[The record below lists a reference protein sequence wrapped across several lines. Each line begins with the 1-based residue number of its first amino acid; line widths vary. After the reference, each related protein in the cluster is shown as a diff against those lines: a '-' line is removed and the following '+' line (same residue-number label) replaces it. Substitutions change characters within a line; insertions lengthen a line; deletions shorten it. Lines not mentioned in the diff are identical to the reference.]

1 MREAGCPLCEG
12 PGGELVF
19 QAAAFRVIR
28 TGEGGFPAFYRVVWN
43 EHVPE
48 LSDLA
53 PADRALCLEAVV
65 AVERALR
72 AHLRPVKINLAALG
86 NLVPHLH
93 WHVIARFDWDSHF
106 PAPVWAPARREAPAA
121 QVARIATLRPLLEA
135 DMTRQLST
143 LAPSAPQS

>member
-1 MREAGCPLCEG
+1 MRQAGCPLCDSA
-12 PGGELVF
+12 GGDLVF
-19 QAAAFRVIR
+19 QGAAFRVIR
-28 TGEGGFPAFYRVVWN
+28 TDEGGFPAFYRVVWN

-65 AVERALR
+65 AVERSLR
-72 AHLRPVKINLAALG
+72 AHLQPVKVNLAALG

-106 PAPVWAPARREAPAA
+106 PAAVWAPARRAAPAA
-121 QVARIATLRPLLEA
+121 QVAHVAALRPLLQA
-135 DMTRQLST
+135 DIARQLST
-143 LAPSAPQS
+143 LAPASQAR

>member
-1 MREAGCPLCEG
+1 MQQAGCPLCESA
-12 PGGELVF
+12 GGELVF
-19 QAAAFRVIR
+19 QGAAFRVVR
-28 TGEGGFPAFYRVVWN
+28 TDEGGFPAFYRVVWN

-65 AVERALR
+65 CVERALR
-72 AHLRPVKINLAALG
+72 TRLQPAKVNLAALG

-106 PAPVWAPARREAPAA
+106 PAPVWAPASREAPAA
-121 QVARIATLRPLLEA
+121 QVARLAALRPLLQA
-135 DMTRQLST
+135 DMIRQLSA
-143 LAPSAPQS
+143 LAPPNRQR